1 MSEIRIQ
8 RDGNQE
14 KPPICIKIAGQSE
27 PEHGDGEDYAVVL
40 SGCQQYR
47 VLALLSG
54 HEGDFS
60 SDFGEEGESGRRVH
74 RRKKGGKTGLFEYA
88 HHGTLFSDEIETMS
102 PALQERWGD
111 AMLLIDHLQRLPGIH
126 FMLTARD
133 RAFIRRSARASRNFG
148 KPLMKRTRLCT
159 EMPAGFLMNQVK
171 GAELWRRPESI
182 FGIGGSQPP

>member
-1 MSEIRIQ
+1 MAMERITQ
-8 RDGNQE
+8 LYYLGASNTE
-14 KPPICIKIAGQSE
+14 FLP
-27 PEHGDGEDYAVVL
+27 Y
-40 SGCQQYR
+40 YR
-47 VLALLSG
+47 GMKETSPVTLAFALLQRIG
-54 HEGDFS
+54 
-60 SDFGEEGESGRRVH
+60 EGESGRRVH